1 MTGRVLIVDDDP
13 EMCRLLAAGLARR
26 GFEASWQTSATA
38 ALGALERAEVDAI
51 VADVNMPEV
60 NGLELCERITA
71 NRPHV
76 PVALLTGFGNLEV
89 AVAAIRAGAYD
100 LLLKPPDLDVVVAAV
115 ERAVRHGRVSH
126 VIRQLPWTV
135 AEDDGRT
142 EIVGTSP
149 PMRKLRDLVGQVAD
163 SQAAVLV
170 SGESGT
176 GKELV
181 ARALHRRGRRAAGP
195 FVAVNCAAVP
205 EALLE
210 SELFGHVR
218 GAFTDARADRVGLFA
233 RASGGT
239 LFLDEI
245 ADLPLALQPKLL
257 RALQERAVRPVGGDV
272 EQPCDVRVVAA
283 TNHDLEAAVA
293 AGRFREDLYFRINVI
308 RIDVPPLRAR
318 GDDIL
323 LLAQHFLRRSAAQA
337 GKPVRGLSPAAAE
350 RLIAYAWPGNVRE
363 LENCMERAVI
373 LARHEEIVVDDL
385 PERIQKALWPLPAL
399 PAGEPVL
406 ALAEVERRHVLRVLE
421 AARGNRTRA
430 AALLGLHRRTLSRK
444 LAAYRQAEAAGRSA
458 PCGTMARSA
467 HSRGRSDGR

>member
-1 MTGRVLIVDDDP
+1 MNGRVMIVDDDA
-13 EMCRLLAAGLARR
+13 ELCRLLATGLTRR

-38 ALGALERAEVDAI
+38 ALGALETSEVDAV
-51 VADVNMPEV
+51 VADVSMPEV
-60 NGLELCERITA
+60 NGLELCERIAA

-76 PVALLTGFGNLEV
+76 PVTLLTGFGNLDV

-100 LLLKPPDLDVVVAAV
+100 LLLKPPDLDVVAAAL

-126 VIRQLPWTV
+126 VIKQLPWTV

-142 EIVGTSP
+142 EIIGTSL
-149 PMRKLRDLVGQVAD
+149 PMRKLFDLVAQVVD
-163 SQAAVLV
+163 SHAAVLV

-181 ARALHRRGRRAAGP
+181 ARALHRRGKRAEGP

-218 GAFTDARADRVGLFA
+218 GAFTDARADRLGLFA
-233 RASGGT
+233 RANAGT

-257 RALQERAVRPVGGDV
+257 RVLQERAVRPVGGDV

-308 RIDVPPLRAR
+308 RIEVPPLRAR

-350 RLIAYAWPGNVRE
+350 RLVTYPWPGNVRE
-363 LENCMERAVI
+363 LENCIERAVI

-385 PERIQKALWPLPAL
+385 PERIQKALWPPLAL
-399 PAGEPVL
+399 PTSEPVL
-406 ALAEVERRHVLRVLE
+406 ALAEVERRHILRVLD
-421 AARGNRTRA
+421 AVNGNRTRA
-430 AALLGLHRRTLSRK
+430 ATLLGLHRRTLSRK
-444 LAAYRQAEAAGRSA
+444 LHAYRHADPVGRTAA
-458 PCGTMARSA
+458 CGTTPRAAAR
-467 HSRGRSDGR
+467 R